1 MLLSLPVDTVPVVP
15 SDRSTVTII
24 VVLLL
29 LLFVIVIFIIIIT
42 GVDDD
47 EDCTGLCM
55 ARCPT
60 AIAALSSSSSS

>member
-1 MLLSLPVDTVPVVP
+1 MLLSLSVDTVPVVP

-29 LLFVIVIFIIIIT
+29 VVIT

-47 EDCTGLCM
+47 EDRTGLCM

-60 AIAALSSSSSS
+60 AIAALSSSWSE